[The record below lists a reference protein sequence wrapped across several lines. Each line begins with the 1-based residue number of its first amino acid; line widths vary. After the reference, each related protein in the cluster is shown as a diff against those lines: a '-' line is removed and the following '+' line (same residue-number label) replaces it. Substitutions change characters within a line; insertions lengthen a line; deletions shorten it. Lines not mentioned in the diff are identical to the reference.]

1 MAKTIS
7 DLQTDLAHRLGEAS
21 APTSTSEL
29 AKRRNW
35 MKHAIEFLISKERN
49 YWWQLQKYLD
59 TSADDEPY
67 YFVPTGLLSV
77 EQIKVND
84 WEHDKVSFNDVYE
97 RYETPLKPVPILP
110 RFQLNK
116 VFYLRNNKIYILPK
130 PDAPTSYSVSS
141 LTSSGTTCTA
151 TTSSAH
157 GYKEGDYVTIAGANE
172 SAYNGAFEI
181 TEVPSTTTFTYE
193 ASSTPSATP
202 ATGTITAT
210 RQNIEIWGYD
220 DFATELAAF
229 TDSSSIIV
237 PDNFSDLIVAYA
249 EGRFWSTAHKR
260 GKAADAFD
268 EYEEWRDAMDR
279 QQARRRFGEM

>member
-7 DLQTDLAHRLGEAS
+7 DLQTDLAYRLGESA
-21 APTSTSEL
+21 APTSSTEL

-35 MKHAIEFLISKERN
+35 MKHSIEYLISKRRN
-49 YWWQLQKYLD
+49 YWWQLQDYHT
-59 TSADDEPY
+59 TSVDDEPY
-67 YFVPTGLLSV
+67 YNIPTGCLSI
-77 EQIKVND
+77 EQVKVDD
-84 WEHDKVSFNDVYE
+84 WEHNKVPFDEVYD

-110 RFQLNK
+110 RFQLDK
-116 VFYLRNNKIYILPK
+116 VFYIRNGKIYILPK

-141 LTSSGTTCTA
+141 LTSSGTTCSA

-157 GYKEGDYVTIAGANE
+157 GFSEGNYVTIAGANE
-172 SAYNGAFEI
+172 TAYNGAFEI
-181 TEVPSTTTFTYE
+181 TEVGSTTTFTYE
-193 ASSTPSATP
+193 ADSTPSASP

-210 RQNIEIWGYD
+210 RQNIDIWGYD

-229 TDSSSIIV
+229 TDSSSIII

-260 GKAADAFD
+260 GKSADAFE
-268 EYEEWRDAMDR
+268 EYEDWLDAMDR
-279 QQARRRFGEM
+279 QHARRKFGEM